1 MHELSV
7 CLALIGEVERVAFAA
22 EATAVW
28 SVTVRVGPLSGVE
41 PGLLKRAFAVA
52 RIGTIAQSAELNVDL
67 APVRIRCLAC
77 GAEGEVAVNRL
88 LCAHCGGYRARVI
101 EGEELILSAIEM
113 DVTDYDRPA
122 VKNARQSQ
130 VIGAGLSDS
139 KKGDSHV

>member
-28 SVTVRVGPLSGVE
+28 SITVRVGPLSGVE
-41 PGLLKRAFAVA
+41 PGLLKRAFTVA
-52 RIGTIAQSAELNVDL
+52 RTGTVAQSAELNVDL

-88 LCAHCGGYRARVI
+88 LCPHCGGYRARVI

-113 DVTDYDRPA
+113 DVTDYDGPA
-122 VKNARQSQ
+122 VEEKRVPQSR
-130 VIGAGLSDS
+130 
-139 KKGDSHV
+139 